1 MVLSIISAAVFVPS
15 MVAVDS
21 IYLNYA
27 EMYGRVEGHHGI
39 YFNQDESEIREIRV
53 GLGYCYSCL
62 GDD

>member
-53 GLGYCYSCL
+53 GLGY
-62 GDD
+62 